1 MAHAS
6 RKHVGPAAQGK
17 GAGVGGMTDIPKDKI
32 GENQVLSNRDKK
44 LHSSDRGQDSKEIQN
59 EQLQDTAT
67 NRLSE

>member
-1 MAHAS
+1 M
-6 RKHVGPAAQGK
+6 QGK

-32 GENQVLSNRDKK
+32 GENRVLSNRDKK
-44 LHSSDRGQDSKEIQN
+44 LHSADRGQDSKEIQN